1 MPATSVVIACLFC
14 AACAGPERGRSV
26 SATTTLAVTPP
37 DAAAPLADQRSV
49 ALGPVA
55 FQVTISRTAQIF
67 YFVDEISLWESH
79 CHKQYARWADEQH
92 VVGPRERSLLEAH
105 KRLRSASGG
114 WGALDQA
121 FASPLSIREAASR
134 AVTAGLLTPADAEQE
149 RAVLEAFEPLLART
163 IDEGYSQLEAF
174 RALLVE
180 REPTLGRVLSDVQ
193 GLAET
198 YSPQPIPLFLVTNPV
213 GRSGGGGFNGGIAW
227 VEVNNTLEAIDTF
240 THEAIHVVLRDRDRD
255 IRATAT
261 ACGAGLDRETLNEGL
276 DYAISPGMFHEGNG
290 DPLGEAVD
298 AARRRGQAGTDQ
310 LVRDQRLGLAL
321 RPLLESALGR
331 KQKLSAILPK
341 ACDAWRG
348 VLAEPWPVAGTAPF
362 APPVFIVADAV
373 YRQWLVDRLRALG
386 VPSETRF
393 STDLDALLPR
403 AAGHT
408 LVIAMVG
415 DRLVLPEK
423 YWPAQTVISLGDLRR
438 RQGETALG
446 VFRRQRSD
454 GTLVYVLYGHD
465 PDSLRKMV
473 EEFPP

>member
-1 MPATSVVIACLFC
+1 M
-14 AACAGPERGRSV
+14 
-26 SATTTLAVTPP
+26 
-37 DAAAPLADQRSV
+37 
-49 ALGPVA
+49 
-55 FQVTISRTAQIF
+55 
-67 YFVDEISLWESH
+67 
-79 CHKQYARWADEQH
+79 
-92 VVGPRERSLLEAH
+92 
-105 KRLRSASGG
+105 
-114 WGALDQA
+114 
-121 FASPLSIREAASR
+121 
-134 AVTAGLLTPADAEQE
+134 
-149 RAVLEAFEPLLART
+149 
-163 IDEGYSQLEAF
+163 
-174 RALLVE
+174 
-180 REPTLGRVLSDVQ
+180 
-193 GLAET
+193 
-198 YSPQPIPLFLVTNPV
+198 TNPV
-213 GRSGGGGFNGGIAW
+213 GRSGGGGYNGGNAW

-240 THEAIHVVLRDRDRD
+240 THEAIHVVLRDRVRD

-298 AARRRGQAGTDQ
+298 AARRRGQAATDQ
-310 LVRDQRLGLAL
+310 LVRDQRFGLAL

-331 KQKLSAILPK
+331 KEKLSAILPK

-362 APPVFIVADAV
+362 APPVYIVADAV

-386 VPSETRF
+386 VPSETHF

-438 RQGETALG
+438 RQGETSRG

-454 GTLVYVLYGHD
+454 RTLVYVLYGRD